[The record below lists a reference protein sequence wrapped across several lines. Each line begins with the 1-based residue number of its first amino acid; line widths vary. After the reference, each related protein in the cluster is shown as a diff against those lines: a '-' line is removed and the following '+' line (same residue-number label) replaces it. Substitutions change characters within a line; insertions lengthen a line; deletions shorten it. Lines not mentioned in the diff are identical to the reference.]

1 VHPSHY
7 GRICP
12 IETPEGHNIGLVIYQ
27 ALYSR
32 INEDGFLEVPA
43 AKVINTLEPKTG
55 LLVNR
60 IADEDIFD
68 KK

>member
-43 AKVINTLEPKTG
+43 AKVVKEVEPKAE